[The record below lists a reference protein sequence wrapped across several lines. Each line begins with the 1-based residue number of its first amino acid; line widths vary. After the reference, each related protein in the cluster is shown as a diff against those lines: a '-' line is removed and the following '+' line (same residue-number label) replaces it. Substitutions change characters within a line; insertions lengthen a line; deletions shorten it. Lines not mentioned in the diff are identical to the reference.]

1 MLCVVLRGHWE
12 WALVVCESW
21 QRLRSSRGRR
31 KHKPRQ
37 QVREGGRG
45 WGYWGWK
52 GIQCTNS
59 QSLSWLNQSFW
70 CLSHPWICHS
80 CLKMLW
86 SIGKVWRVQPRAP
99 CLCLWDCTP
108 ARFYLCQKRRP
119 KSKLQW
125 HSWPVRVPPAFSE
138 EVRSLSVADL
148 LKKRMFPLM
157 GQPNRFQIFI
167 SPSVHTGSG
176 QSEGETGGRGGRGDH
191 GKSGRK
197 DQNPGWGSPPGGAWK
212 SRVRRRCNS
221 REVL

>member
-1 MLCVVLRGHWE
+1 MWSILGLQYPALLPAGWDYGRMLCVVLRGHWE

-45 WGYWGWK
+45 WGYCGWK

-99 CLCLWDCTP
+99 CLCLWYGTP

-125 HSWPVRVPPAFSE
+125 HSWPLGEGFLPLFRESPQ
-138 EVRSLSVADL
+138 LSP
-148 LKKRMFPLM
+148 KKL
-157 GQPNRFQIFI
+157 G
-167 SPSVHTGSG
+167 PSQWLTY
-176 QSEGETGGRGGRGDH
+176 
-191 GKSGRK
+191 
-197 DQNPGWGSPPGGAWK
+197 
-212 SRVRRRCNS
+212 
-221 REVL
+221 